1 MHNQVEYNL
10 EQKEDTQMRK
20 TLTLWLA
27 KGLKPT
33 EIYDV
38 RRALMNQADRKLEVK
53 FGLQPTELAK

>member
-1 MHNQVEYNL
+1 
-10 EQKEDTQMRK
+10 MRK